1 MSKGALQ
8 VISGFFD
15 DVTGRFLGFRN
26 PITLADDLLTNVV
39 AAYTAARTL
48 TGVNDGGKTLLWN
61 SATGFAFTLPAATG
75 TGDIFRFKVGVVP
88 SSGSHSVKVANS
100 TDIIQ
105 GSMFTVSDNSAAV
118 LGYNAASDSDTITL
132 NGTTTGGLT
141 RGDWIEVQDIKSG
154 VFSATGF
161 TSSSGTEA
169 TPFSAAV

>member
-1 MSKGALQ
+1 MSKGPLTTLA
-8 VISGFFD
+8 GFFD
-15 DVTGRFLGFRN
+15 DTTGRFLGYRN
-26 PITLADDLLTNVV
+26 PVTNQDDIAMNAGVLYTTTQTITESANAGRTNV
-39 AAYTAARTL
+39 
-48 TGVNDGGKTLLWN
+48 WN

-75 TGDIFRFKVGVVP
+75 TGDRYRFQVGVVP
-88 SSGSHSVKVANS
+88 SSGSHSVKVANA

-105 GSMFTVSDNSAAV
+105 GSVITVSDNSAAV

-141 RGDWIEVQDIKSG
+141 RGDWVEITDMKAG
-154 VFSATGF
+154 VFVVSGI